1 MAWEGMISWRKWL
14 RWGAVGAGVLMA
26 AVAVGGFFLPAS
38 LIVEKERLMPL
49 PAPEIYDRVA
59 SLRRWPE
66 WATWWQREPF
76 LQVEHAGP
84 ESGAGGMMAW
94 RSKAEGEGRAKITAI
109 SPSREVALAFD
120 FGERGDAVSS
130 IRFEESADR
139 TQTLVKWKFRT
150 DFGGNTGRRYFGLMF
165 RKWVEKDLE
174 DSLAGLEAAALAKS
188 KPVPEAK
195 LPVISPPGEP
205 KPDPKSA
212 AANAANSANPVP
224 APAAAPTPP
233 VESVPVR

>member
-1 MAWEGMISWRKWL
+1 MIAWRKWL
-14 RWGAVGAGVLMA
+14 RWGAVGAGMLMA

-38 LIVEKERLMPL
+38 LVVEKERLMPV
-49 PAPEIYDRVA
+49 PAPEVYDRVA

-76 LQVEHAGP
+76 LRVEHAGP

-94 RSKAEGEGRAKITAI
+94 RSKAEGEGRAKITAV
-109 SPSREVALAFD
+109 SPGREVALAFD
-120 FGERGDAVSS
+120 FGERGDAVSA

-165 RKWVEKDLE
+165 RKYVEKDLE
-174 DSLAGLEAAALAKS
+174 DSLAALEAATLAKS
-188 KPVPEAK
+188 KP
-195 LPVISPPGEP
+195 LPDSKIPTLTPPGEAP
-205 KPDPKSA
+205 TKPT
-212 AANAANSANPVP
+212 ANPP
-224 APAAAPTPP
+224 STNPTPP
-233 VESVPVR
+233 VEPAPSK

>member
-1 MAWEGMISWRKWL
+1 MIAWRKWL

-26 AVAVGGFFLPAS
+26 TVAVGGFFLPAS
-38 LIVEKERLMPL
+38 LIVERERLMPL
-49 PAPEIYDRVA
+49 PAPELYDRVS

-84 ESGAGGMMAW
+84 ETGAGGMMAW
-94 RSKAEGEGRAKITAI
+94 RSKAEGEGRAKITAV

-120 FGERGDAVSS
+120 FGERGDAVSA

-139 TQTLVKWKFRT
+139 THTLVKWKFRT

-165 RKWVEKDLE
+165 RKWVEKDIE

-188 KPVPEAK
+188 TPLPESK
-195 LPVISPPGEP
+195 IPVISPQA
-205 KPDPKSA
+205 DPA
-212 AANAANSANPVP
+212 APPQFPAPTPSSPVIPPVEP
-224 APAAAPTPP
+224 APA
-233 VESVPVR
+233 R